1 MVRCANNEKQEDM
14 ATIWY
19 KNTEKSEI
27 ILIIVTKDLVYGY
40 LRAIPHCLWEIPKSH
55 FMKIDWALFQ
65 RQ

>member
-19 KNTEKSEI
+19 KNTDKSEI

-40 LRAIPHCLWEIPKSH
+40 LRAIPHCLLGNS
-55 FMKIDWALFQ
+55 
-65 RQ
+65 